1 MLDFKIGFWNGW
13 LFMSVFILQML
24 VMMFGDKSVQQRTH
38 IPPEA
43 RRNRSERNVSVI
55 ANLVWLI
62 ALIYAVFLPIQLNTL
77 WFYIGLT
84 VFVVGLIV
92 LAAATMSFMTTPV
105 DELITK
111 GIYRVSRHPMYLST
125 FLICMGTGI
134 ATASRIFMLLSLLM
148 AYCFRQEALIEE
160 RICLEQYGSDYQE
173 YANSV
178 PRWIGFPK
186 QGQV

>member
-1 MLDFKIGFWNGW
+1 MLGLKIGFWNGW

-24 VMMFGDKSVQQRTH
+24 VVMLGDKNVQQRTH

-43 RRNRSERNVSVI
+43 RRSKSERNVSTI

-62 ALIYAVFLPIQLNTL
+62 ALVYSVFLPFQLNTL
-77 WFYIGLT
+77 WFYIGLAI
-84 VFVVGLIV
+84 FVIGLLV

-111 GIYRVSRHPMYLST
+111 GIYRISRHPMYLST

-134 ATASRIFMLLSLLM
+134 ATASWIFMLLSMLM
-148 AYCFRQEALIEE
+148 AYCFRGEALIEE
-160 RICLEQYGSDYQE
+160 RVCLEQYGRDYQE
-173 YANSV
+173 YTERV
-178 PRWIGFPK
+178 PRWIGIPR
-186 QGQV
+186 QRY